1 MIITLTT
8 DFGMSDAFVGA
19 IKGVILGINPN
30 AQIVDVSHE
39 IPPQDIDRA
48 AFVVKSAASCFPKG
62 TIHVVVVDPGV
73 GTERPVLAVR
83 TEGGVFLAPDNG
95 VLKYIF
101 AGHPGAEVFNVT
113 RSEYFRG
120 RVSRTFHGRDIFA
133 PVAAHLSKGLAPEK
147 LGSPFADFER
157 GSVARPVRSPNRIAG
172 VIIAFDRFGNGITN
186 IPAEWTEG
194 PNLVRSK
201 DPVLDGI
208 EGRGHATENPD
219 SVQVEDPVLD
229 GIGGPDSI
237 RTEDPDS
244 ARNEASALIG
254 TEDPN
259 LVRSKDPALDGTEGP
274 DSVTIRVA
282 ERTFVSLSRSY
293 LDVAAGEPL
302 VLAGSADSLEISVNR
317 GSAKAALDLKLGDAV
332 EVLFH

>member
-1 MIITLTT
+1 LIITLTT

-19 IKGVILGINPN
+19 MKGVILGINPK

-113 RSEYFRG
+113 RSEYFRE

-194 PNLVRSK
+194 P
-201 DPVLDGI
+201 
-208 EGRGHATENPD
+208 
-219 SVQVEDPVLD
+219 
-229 GIGGPDSI
+229 DSI
-237 RTEDPDS
+237 RTAGP
-244 ARNEASALIG
+244 APVRIEA
-254 TEDPN
+254 T
-259 LVRSKDPALDGTEGP
+259 ALDGTVDPG
-274 DSVTIRVA
+274 SVTIRVA

-302 VLAGSADSLEISVNR
+302 VLAGSEGTLEISVNR
-317 GSAKAALDLKLGDAV
+317 GNARAALDLKLGEAV